1 MRVFARLYNLVRG
14 SLTTW
19 IRGREHRNPEAVY
32 ESAIAERRE
41 QYATLRSAAAG
52 ILYLRSKLTKQLE
65 ETSRELARVR
75 AQLDLAVDRDEDE
88 TALALI
94 GRRDGLDAAE
104 QRLAA
109 ELAELTAEADAAKQ
123 NLIAFSGDIAR
134 LRDEKVRM
142 LARLANAK
150 ARLRFQETLAGLAPD
165 ADIRALE
172 AVREHIERLVEE
184 TKINRD
190 LGDSELERKLGKIR
204 EAEADAARRA
214 QLQQLKRARGRDLLP
229 MVIVPPEREPVGVRG
244 AGLVGG

>member
-1 MRVFARLYNLVRG
+1 MRVFARVYNLVRG
-14 SLTTW
+14 SLTAW

-32 ESAIAERRE
+32 ESAIAERRA

-52 ILYLRSKLTKQLE
+52 VLYLRSKLTKQLG

-75 AQLDLAVDRDEDE
+75 AELDLAVDRDEDDA
-88 TALALI
+88 ALALI
-94 GRRDGLDAAE
+94 GRRDGLDAEE
-104 QRLAA
+104 QRLTA
-109 ELAELTAEADAAKQ
+109 ELADLTAEADAAKQ

-172 AVREHIERLVEE
+172 AVREHIERLVAE

-190 LGDSELERKLGKIR
+190 LGDSDLERKLGKIR
-204 EAEADAARRA
+204 EAEADTARRA
-214 QLQQLKRARGRDLLP
+214 QLHQLKRARGRDLLP
-229 MVIVPPEREPVGVRG
+229 MVVAPRERETVGVRS
-244 AGLVGG
+244 AGMVGG

>member
-14 SLTTW
+14 SLTAW
-19 IRGREHRNPEAVY
+19 VRGREHRNPGAVY

-41 QYATLRSAAAG
+41 QYATLRAAAAG
-52 ILYLRSKLTKQLE
+52 ILYLRSKLTTQLA

-75 AQLDLAVDRDEDE
+75 AQLDLAVDRDEDDV
-88 TALALI
+88 ALALI
-94 GRRDGLDAAE
+94 GRRDALDAEE
-104 QRLAA
+104 QRLTA
-109 ELAELTAEADAAKQ
+109 ELAELTAEADAAKE

-190 LGDSELERKLGKIR
+190 LGDTELERKLGKIR

-229 MVIVPPEREPVGVRG
+229 MVVPPPREPVAVRS
-244 AGLVGG
+244 AGMVGG